1 MPTKIILYLFVFFK
15 DFSLI
20 TWVLSVFYLAREF
33 SVSEI
38 FLLLGIYQGSI
49 LLSEI
54 PTGYIASRFGNKNSV
69 LFGLIS
75 QIFAISLLFFA
86 NNFYILIFVQIFLAI
101 SVAFLSGSFATFL
114 YSFSENFGENFIKIR
129 SDTRSISLISGLISI
144 SLGTLFLPFGFEKI
158 FIFQLFLILIS
169 IILFFLLPSFLQKK
183 WKNPKN
189 FTKMLIEV
197 KNIFVHRNIFF
208 ASFFVFSF
216 LAIEASAFSLFQLDY
231 IHLGFQKEL
240 LGIFLAIFTL
250 FSLVFLQIF
259 KIFPKLFSF
268 RIFPIISLI
277 FIISVSFYKILDI
290 PILIFLLFL
299 TQIIRPMDIFV
310 ENMIFEKISDSSAS
324 FVLSFLS
331 FFERIF
337 FAIFSLII
345 AIFGLSVN
353 ILVIVFSSILFLFS
367 LYFLK
372 NNSK

>member
-1 MPTKIILYLFVFFK
+1 MF
-15 DFSLI
+15 
-20 TWVLSVFYLAREF
+20 
-33 SVSEI
+33 
-38 FLLLGIYQGSI
+38 
-49 LLSEI
+49 
-54 PTGYIASRFGNKNSV
+54 
-69 LFGLIS
+69 
-75 QIFAISLLFFA
+75 
-86 NNFYILIFVQIFLAI
+86 
-101 SVAFLSGSFATFL
+101 
-114 YSFSENFGENFIKIR
+114 
-129 SDTRSISLISGLISI
+129 
-144 SLGTLFLPFGFEKI
+144 
-158 FIFQLFLILIS
+158 
-169 IILFFLLPSFLQKK
+169 
-183 WKNPKN
+183 
-189 FTKMLIEV
+189 IEV

-216 LAIEASAFSLFQLDY
+216 LAIEASTFSLFQLDY

-268 RIFPIISLI
+268 RIFPIVSLT

-372 NNSK
+372 NNLK